1 MAVCV
6 LVHRNRWLPLHN
18 PQLEHTR
25 GEQETASYA
34 PNDVLFA
41 DQPLPQGRNPTMGQL
56 KTYVG
61 LLYGYLYTDGKLGR
75 THGAQPA
82 HAGGENDR
90 AQYEEYEQGVL
101 RDLLGVYNAMAL
113 PPIAHAPPLP
123 QQQRHDEHVNT
134 LRSEYK
140 EYKAEALD
148 AFELSVLV
156 DGSLRY
162 LHPTPGSSGGDDPAQ
177 VRATREWDKR
187 TLVEAV
193 QTVAGG
199 RPVERG
205 GVIEILVTSKVD
217 SRLAQ
222 HYIQKALTGRNER
235 PGLRLPGQALT
246 GRSRQRALL
255 SRCYCARALC
265 MMMEADAVAA
275 VRAKRESL
283 KRIAARGGEDAA
295 EAVRAIARC
304 NYRALGSPNQV
315 SFFAMKFPEQL
326 NGNGP
331 GQGQDNG
338 VAPLQTRFTAAES
351 VFIKELGLPKGSS
364 LIDPTRTLDGDLERL
379 CMQLERR
386 FEFAATRELTVPER
400 DHFLL
405 GLSVGVALTW
415 VASSFVAVS
424 TCALAGLMALVLA
437 SVFLGD
443 SLVPVPAWWVLRR
456 SNTNEAPRQKQEP
469 PNDEQINEQ
478 VEDRFNE
485 WMVRQRAENV
495 HLDTIPQERQQEEKA
510 RIRQEVM
517 DELIPGNIGGPD
529 VNGDVCDAVSAEGLD
544 RGLATLCWGS
554 RLHAAGVVS
563 RFAHCVPESL
573 TDSRAMMAWVSQL
586 LGISLGGLLAAGF
599 AAGGRMLESSGS
611 VADFVQRFLHAAV

>member
-1 MAVCV
+1 MAAFV

-18 PQLEHTR
+18 PQVDHTH
-25 GEQETASYA
+25 GEQETGYT
-34 PNDVLFA
+34 PNNVLFA

-61 LLYGYLYTDGKLGR
+61 LLYGYLYTDGNLGTR
-75 THGAQPA
+75 GAQPA

-101 RDLLGVYNAMAL
+101 RDLLGVYNATTL
-113 PPIAHAPPLP
+113 PPLAHAPPLS

-162 LHPTPGSSGGDDPAQ
+162 LHPTPGSSGGDDLAQ

-187 TLVEAV
+187 TLVDAV

-199 RPVERG
+199 RPVGRG
-205 GVIEILVTSKVD
+205 RVIEILVTSKVD

-222 HYIQKALTGRNER
+222 HYIQKAITGRNER
-235 PGLRLPGQALT
+235 LGLSFPGQALT

-265 MMMEADAVAA
+265 MMMEADAAAA

-304 NYRALGSPNQV
+304 NYRTLGSPDQV
-315 SFFAMKFPEQL
+315 SFFAMKFPDQL
-326 NGNGP
+326 SSKGAGL
-331 GQGQDNG
+331 GQGDG
-338 VAPLQTRFTAAES
+338 LVPIQTRFKAAES
-351 VFIKELGLPKGSS
+351 AFIKELGLPEGSS
-364 LIDPTRTLDGDLERL
+364 LIDPKRTLDGDLERL

-400 DHFLL
+400 DHFLS

-415 VASSFVAVS
+415 AASSFVAVS

-437 SVFLGD
+437 SAFLGD

-456 SNTNEAPRQKQEP
+456 STNTKEAPRQEQAH
-469 PNDEQINEQ
+469 PNVELIDER

-495 HLDTIPQERQQEEKA
+495 FLDTIPQEQQMEERA
-510 RIRQEVM
+510 RIRQDVI
-517 DELIPGNIGGPD
+517 DELNQGNVAEPD

-554 RLHAAGVVS
+554 RLHAMGLVS
-563 RFAHCVPESL
+563 RLAHCVPESL
-573 TDSRAMMAWVSQL
+573 TDTRAMMAWVSQL

-599 AAGGRMLESSGS
+599 AAGGGMLESSGS
-611 VADFVQRFLHAAV
+611 VADFVQRFLQAAV